1 MPILVALSGTN
12 FSVYPVLCL
21 PSCHS
26 TPLEVWFARVESQF
40 GTKQITVDK
49 PKFDYVVSSLDSTTA
64 GEVEA
69 ILIAPPNDKYDV
81 LKAALLAAFGK
92 AQAQKDSELTS
103 ITGHGDMNTSALL
116 RRLQSLNSDPK
127 TLFRA
132 HFLVD
137 FYLQSHP
144 HSLNLF
150 WLLVVIQNDKMNL
163 FLIKKENGRR
173 SGWHDG
179 VYFIT
184 ESTVSA
190 VSAVSAFGDCRRII
204 NKTKLLNVGR

>member
-1 MPILVALSGTN
+1 MLSLAFLDGPE
-12 FSVYPVLCL
+12 SPA
-21 PSCHS
+21 PDIGGSESPDGS
-26 TPLEVWFARVESQF
+26 T
-40 GTKQITVDK
+40 
-49 PKFDYVVSSLDSTTA
+49 LD
-64 GEVEA
+64 
-69 ILIAPPNDKYDV
+69 I
-81 LKAALLAAFGK
+81 
-92 AQAQKDSELTS
+92 
-103 ITGHGDMNTSALL
+103 
-116 RRLQSLNSDPK
+116 
-127 TLFRA
+127 
-132 HFLVD
+132 VD